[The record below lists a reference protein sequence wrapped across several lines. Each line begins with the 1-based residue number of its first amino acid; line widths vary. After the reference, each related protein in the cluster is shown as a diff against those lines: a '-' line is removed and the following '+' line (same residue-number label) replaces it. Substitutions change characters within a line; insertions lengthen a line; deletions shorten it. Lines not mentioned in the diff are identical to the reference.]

1 MDFIDLKTSFSLLRK
16 SIDAR
21 INSVFESG
29 QYILGKQTLE
39 MEQKLSEYVDVDHC
53 IALSNGTDALLIA
66 LMSLGIGRDDEVITS
81 PFSFIACAEMIS
93 LLGAKPVFIDI
104 NPLTYNLDEN
114 LLENSINNKTKAIIP
129 ISLFGQ
135 CSDLGKVNKIAK
147 KYNIPV
153 IEDAAQSFGATYK
166 NKSSCGLTTIATT
179 SFFPSK
185 PLGCYG
191 DGGAIFT
198 NDSKLATR
206 IRELRMHGESKRYHH
221 DNIGVNGRMDELQA
235 AIILSKLEIFNEEIR
250 LRQNCAD
257 IYLKLIN
264 EHFTDEV
271 ITPYIESF
279 NTSVFA
285 QYTLMVPNRDHVHE
299 ELKKKG
305 IPTGIYY
312 PIPVHLQNAFAYLGY
327 CDGDFPLTEHASK
340 NVISLPMHPYLEEL
354 QQVKIINELKSII

>member
-1 MDFIDLKTSFSLLRK
+1 MDFIDLKTSFGLLRE
-16 SIDAR
+16 SIDSR
-21 INSVFESG
+21 INSVLESG
-29 QYILGKQTLE
+29 QYILGRQTLE
-39 MEQKLSEYVDVDHC
+39 MEQELSDYVDVDHC

-66 LMSLGIGRDDEVITS
+66 LMSLGIGKDDEVITS

-93 LLGAKPVFIDI
+93 LLGARPVFIDI
-104 NPLTYNLDEN
+104 NPLTYNLDER
-114 LLENSINNKTKAIIP
+114 LLESSINNKTKAIIP

-135 CSDLGKVNKIAK
+135 CSDLGEINKIAL

-153 IEDAAQSFGATYK
+153 IEDAAQSFGATYR
-166 NKSSCGLTTIATT
+166 NKVSCGLTTIGTT

-191 DGGAIFT
+191 DGGAVFT
-198 NDSKLATR
+198 NDSNLANH

-221 DNIGVNGRMDELQA
+221 DNIGINGRMDELQA
-235 AIILSKLEIFNEEIR
+235 AIILSKLEIFDEEVA
-250 LRQNCAD
+250 LRQKCAE
-257 IYLKLIN
+257 IYSNLIN
-264 EHFTDEV
+264 DYSSDKIIGPH
-271 ITPYIESF
+271 IESF

-312 PIPVHLQNAFAYLGY
+312 PIPVHLQNVFSCLDY
-327 CDGDFPLTEHASK
+327 CDGDFPMAENASK
-340 NVISLPMHPYLEEL
+340 SVISLPMHPYLEEA
-354 QQVKIINELKSII
+354 QQIRIINELKSII

>member
-1 MDFIDLKTSFSLLRK
+1 M
-16 SIDAR
+16 
-21 INSVFESG
+21 
-29 QYILGKQTLE
+29 
-39 MEQKLSEYVDVDHC
+39 
-53 IALSNGTDALLIA
+53 
-66 LMSLGIGRDDEVITS
+66 
-81 PFSFIACAEMIS
+81 
-93 LLGAKPVFIDI
+93 
-104 NPLTYNLDEN
+104 
-114 LLENSINNKTKAIIP
+114 
-129 ISLFGQ
+129 
-135 CSDLGKVNKIAK
+135 
-147 KYNIPV
+147 
-153 IEDAAQSFGATYK
+153 FGATYK

-285 QYTLMVPNRDHVHE
+285 HYTMMVPNRDHVHE

>member
-1 MDFIDLKTSFSLLRK
+1 
-16 SIDAR
+16 
-21 INSVFESG
+21 
-29 QYILGKQTLE
+29 
-39 MEQKLSEYVDVDHC
+39 
-53 IALSNGTDALLIA
+53 
-66 LMSLGIGRDDEVITS
+66 
-81 PFSFIACAEMIS
+81 MIS

-114 LLENSINNKTKAIIP
+114 LLENSINSKTKAIIP

-235 AIILSKLEIFNEEIR
+235 AIILSKL
-250 LRQNCAD
+250 A
-257 IYLKLIN
+257 
-264 EHFTDEV
+264 
-271 ITPYIESF
+271 
-279 NTSVFA
+279 
-285 QYTLMVPNRDHVHE
+285 
-299 ELKKKG
+299 
-305 IPTGIYY
+305 
-312 PIPVHLQNAFAYLGY
+312 
-327 CDGDFPLTEHASK
+327 
-340 NVISLPMHPYLEEL
+340 
-354 QQVKIINELKSII
+354 